1 MKISVFGKTTENI
14 RKHKKNKLVTTKK
27 RRNYFVSEPNK
38 KMVFRNF
45 ICNRNEKNKIKN
57 E

>member
-14 RKHKKNKLVTTKK
+14 RKHKKNKLVTTKT

-45 ICNRNEKNKIKN
+45 ICNRNEKN
-57 E
+57 